1 MTFCTLTVTEHT
13 TVEDVIR
20 ESLRQFNLDPQKV
33 SDYNLVEVSLDV
45 GGTLKER
52 LRLQRNVS
60 ILVVERTVD
69 TTENILRLYN
79 SLKRVSD

>member
-13 TVEDVIR
+13 TVEDVLR
-20 ESLRQFNLDPQKV
+20 ESLRQFSLEPVKA

-45 GGTLKER
+45 G
-52 LRLQRNVS
+52 
-60 ILVVERTVD
+60 VVERTVC

-79 SLKRVSD
+79 GLKHV